1 MSEITVVA
9 LLASCSL
16 LLSHAGKVVSQYAL
30 EWSQNEFQQRLDG
43 AAKQT
48 RQQYEL
54 RMRNGGILPPS
65 QHGTKAP

>member
-9 LLASCSL
+9 LLASFSL
-16 LLSHAGKVVSQYAL
+16 LLSHAGKVSQYTL

-43 AAKQT
+43 AAEQT

-54 RMRNGGILPPS
+54 RMRNGGILPSS
-65 QHGTKAP
+65 QHGTKTP